1 MRKVM
6 LVEDEDFILQGLENI
21 IDWEELGLS
30 IVHKAHNG
38 MEALE
43 MYRQENVDI
52 IVTDVSMPLMD
63 GLELLKNVRLTDP
76 VVRFIILTGYSEFEY
91 ARAALRL
98 DVEDYILKP
107 INEEELIRSLEN
119 CKKRL
124 AKMEEQKNAQIDEKV
139 AFLQFLEGNTEEHG
153 RSRYLEEM
161 GVDVETQIA
170 YAAIVRARL
179 PLPEGCKVTDICR
192 FIEAKRPQG
201 ILYMWHLRDS
211 SILLLYCPQGEPEA
225 PAEWFSGLQD
235 ELEIE
240 LGISTFVTIS
250 DCFSEISRLPEI
262 YRRIEK
268 MQKFLLVDGYGSCL
282 DEQQLANRTSADVTI
297 DQEKLSRL
305 ILKKDVAAAGQYVED
320 LFINNMQED
329 VSVDVLY
336 QIAVRIAL
344 ILNEIR
350 QEYKL
355 EGEGMP
361 LLDVMDRIWQAEDIF
376 SIRAVFLSEI
386 TEIVSLLNMEN
397 SQYTPVV
404 RQIMAEV
411 KSNYQSDM
419 NLKTL
424 AYKYHMNTS
433 YLGQIFQKEVG
444 CPFSQYLNNVRNS
457 VAKQLILNTNMRI
470 NDVAGKVGYSDTS
483 YFYRKFKQS
492 YGVSPAALRDMKKY

>member
-30 IVHKAHNG
+30 IVHRAHNG

-43 MYRQENVDI
+43 LYQKENVDI

-63 GLELLKNVRLTDP
+63 GLELLKNVRSTDP
-76 VVRFIILTGYSEFEY
+76 VARFIILTGYSEFEY

-107 INEEELIRSLEN
+107 INEEELVKSLEN
-119 CKKRL
+119 CKMRL
-124 AKMEEQKNAQIDEKV
+124 EKMEEEKNARINEKV
-139 AFLQFLEGNTEEHG
+139 ELLQFLEGSMEAEK
-153 RSRYLEEM
+153 RSSYLEEM
-161 GVDVETQIA
+161 GVDLNAQIA

-179 PLPEGCKVTDICR
+179 PLPEGYRVTDICR
-192 FIEAKRPQG
+192 CIEEKKIQG
-201 ILYMWHLRDS
+201 ALHLWHLRDS
-211 SILLLYCPQGEPEA
+211 SILLLYFPPVKMEMPG
-225 PAEWFSGLQD
+225 EWFANLQN

-240 LGISTFVTIS
+240 LGVDTFITIS
-250 DCFSEISRLPEI
+250 DCFEQPLRLPEV

-268 MQKFLLVDGYGSCL
+268 MQKYLLVDGYGSCME
-282 DEQQLANRTSADVTI
+282 EQQLANRTSADVAI
-297 DQEKLSRL
+297 DQEKLSRF

-320 LFINNMQED
+320 LFINNMQKD
-329 VSVDVLY
+329 VSVEVLY

-344 ILNEIR
+344 TLNEIR

-355 EGEGMP
+355 EGESMP
-361 LLDVMDRIWQAEDIF
+361 LLDVMERIWQAEDIF

-411 KSNYQSDM
+411 KNNYQSDM

-470 NDVAGKVGYSDTS
+470 NDVAEKVGYSDTS

-492 YGVSPAALRDMKKY
+492 YGVSPAALRDMKNY